1 MMFGYD
7 TRISMDEDDINE
19 YEAEE
24 MDTIEGKIDNNKHW
38 LADNENCHSPE
49 CDRDRAYHESRI
61 DELGHRRE
69 QIRQERDER
78 KRRNRNDEDD

>member
-1 MMFGYD
+1 MN
-7 TRISMDEDDINE
+7 TRISMGDEYDE

-24 MDTIEGKIDNNKHW
+24 MDTIEGKLVNNRRW
-38 LADNENCHSPE
+38 LADNENQHSPQI
-49 CDRDRAYHESRI
+49 DKDRAYHESRI

-78 KRRNRNDEDD
+78 KRREEMDEDD